1 VSDLETDAAGR
12 ARRLLEHEQAATE
25 HEKLA
30 SSLQAELASKA
41 EALLAAQARIT
52 ELDQERADTAT
63 RAATCEHELVAT
75 KACHSVMPGAGSA
88 STLTLCMLLSISVPC
103 RAECARQM
111 CT

>member
-1 VSDLETDAAGR
+1 MTELETDAACH
-12 ARRLLEHEQAATE
+12 ARRLLEHEQAAAE

-63 RAATCEHELVAT
+63 RAAACDEELAAT
-75 KACHSVMPGAGSA
+75 KACHCGKSGAASA
-88 STLTLCMLLSISVPC
+88 STLYMLLSVSVPC
-103 RAECARQM
+103 HAECARQS
-111 CT
+111 CI